1 MSLRID
7 RSLPDVLVLRLDRPA
22 QRNAINRDMVEALLA
37 AFTTVS
43 ERAVVLGSTDP
54 SAFCAGADLTLAD
67 AERAAVSDLLYEV
80 YARMIGLDAPIV
92 VAVGGHAVGGGAQ
105 LALAGDLR
113 IGTPATRIRFPGPG
127 HGLAVGAWGLP
138 SLVGRGRAL
147 DLCLTMRPVDAA
159 EAMAIGLLDRVV
171 DDADAAAMEL
181 ATTLA
186 GLDPAAVRRTKTLVR
201 DASGL
206 AGALAKEQA
215 GNQAAW
221 SGSTAGLRTG
231 KREPR

>member
-37 AFTTVS
+37 AFATVS

-67 AERAAVSDLLYEV
+67 SERAAVSDLLYEL

-113 IGTPATRIRFPGPG
+113 IGTPATRIRFVGPG
-127 HGLAVGAWGLP
+127 HGLAVGAWSLP
-138 SLVGRGRAL
+138 SLIGRGRAL
-147 DLCLTMRPVDAA
+147 DLCLTMRPVDAT

-171 DDADAAAMEL
+171 DDADTAAMEL

-186 GLDPAAVRRTKTLVR
+186 GLDPAAVRRIKTLVR

-206 AGALAKEQA
+206 AGALAQEQA
-215 GNQAAW
+215 GNRAAW

-231 KREPR
+231 KRDG

>member
-37 AFTTVS
+37 AFATVS

-67 AERAAVSDLLYEV
+67 SERAAVSDLLYEL

-113 IGTPATRIRFPGPG
+113 IGTPATRIRFPGPR

-159 EAMAIGLLDRVV
+159 EALAIGLLDRVV
-171 DDADAAAMEL
+171 DDADTAAMEL

-186 GLDPAAVRRTKTLVR
+186 GLDPAAVKRTKTLVR

-206 AGALAKEQA
+206 AGALAQEQA
-215 GNQAAW
+215 GNRAAW
-221 SGSTAGLRTG
+221 SGSTAGLRMG
-231 KREPR
+231 KGER

>member
-1 MSLRID
+1 MSLQID
-7 RSLPDVLVLRLDRPA
+7 RSLPDVLVLQLDRPA

-37 AFTTVS
+37 AFATVS

-54 SAFCAGADLTLAD
+54 SSFCAGADLTLAD

-80 YARMIGLDAPIV
+80 YARMIRLHAPIV

-113 IGTPATRIRFPGPG
+113 IGTPATRIRFVGPG

-147 DLCLTMRPVDAA
+147 DLCLTMRPVDAT
-159 EAMAIGLLDRVV
+159 EALAIGLLDRVV
-171 DDADAAAMEL
+171 DDADTEAMEL

-186 GLDPAAVRRTKTLVR
+186 GLDPAAVRRTKALVR

-206 AGALAKEQA
+206 AAALAQEQA
-215 GNQAAW
+215 GNRAAW

-231 KREPR
+231 KRER

>member
-1 MSLRID
+1 MSLHID
-7 RSLPDVLVLRLDRPA
+7 RSLPGVLVLRLDRPA
-22 QRNAINRDMVEALLA
+22 QRNAINREMVEALLTTFA
-37 AFTTVS
+37 TVS

-67 AERAAVSDLLYEV
+67 SERAAVSDLLYEL
-80 YARMIGLDAPIV
+80 YARMIRLDAPIV

-159 EAMAIGLLDRVV
+159 EALAIGLLDRVV
-171 DDADAAAMEL
+171 DDADTAAMEL

-206 AGALAKEQA
+206 AAALAQEQA
-215 GNQAAW
+215 GNRAAW

-231 KREPR
+231 KRER

>member
-206 AGALAKEQA
+206 AGALAQEQA